1 MMKYNILIGGSA
13 GQGMDTISSLLEKI
27 LQRKGYYVF
36 SNKDYMSRVRGGHNF
51 IQIRFGNE
59 PIYSYDDKLDII
71 IGLDQ
76 NSVEFHSK
84 NLKKDGVFL
93 CDDKIKW
100 EDERRITIPMLKIAK
115 EIGQAR
121 VFGTV
126 GMGAI
131 IKLLSLDDSKIEEVF
146 NEKWDEK
153 IANDNI
159 EAFNKGYEY
168 VDSKYKPKKGEAK
181 DTLLINGNQAIALG
195 ALAGGLSFYGAYP
208 MTPSTSI
215 MTYLSTKQNDAGIVV
230 EQAEDEI
237 AAINM
242 AIGASFTGVRA
253 MTGTSGGGFS
263 LMTEALGLA
272 GITETPLVT
281 VNVQRPGP
289 ATGLPTRTEQ
299 SDLSFI
305 LTASHGEIPRMV
317 LSVKNPEDAF
327 YQTARAL
334 NIADKY
340 QMLVII
346 LNDQFLAD
354 ANQTVNKFDF
364 DKVTIERH
372 ISGENDINKDDY
384 KRYEITENGL
394 SKRIIPGKIEGVTV
408 LADSDEH
415 DEYGHITE
423 ESEVRISQ
431 MDKRMKR
438 MELLKDELIEPDYF
452 GVDDPETLLIGW
464 GSLYG
469 GLREAVET
477 LKDDGEKI
485 GALIFGDIYP
495 LPTKLLE
502 KYSKNAK
509 NIVNVEQN
517 FNGQLAKFIRQ
528 ETGIHCNKSIL
539 KYDGRQ
545 LYGKEIVSKLQEEV
559 L

>member
-1 MMKYNILIGGSA
+1 MKYNVLIGGSA
-13 GQGMDTISSLLEKI
+13 GQGMDTVSSLLEKL

-51 IQIRFGNE
+51 IQIRFGDE

-71 IGLDQ
+71 MGFDQ
-76 NSVEFHSK
+76 NSVDFHLE
-84 NLKKDGVFL
+84 NLKENGVFL
-93 CDDKIKW
+93 CDEKIEL
-100 EDERRITIPMLKIAK
+100 EDDRKATIPMLKIAK

-131 IKLLSLDDSKIEEVF
+131 IKLLSLDNSKVHELF

-153 IANDNI
+153 IAKSNT
-159 EAFNKGYEY
+159 EAFEKGYEY
-168 VDSKYKPKKGEAK
+168 VDSKFELKEGNAK
-181 DTLLINGNQAIALG
+181 NKILINGNQAIALG
-195 ALAGGLSFYGAYP
+195 AIAGGLSFYGAYP

-215 MTYLSTKQNDAGIVV
+215 MTYLSTKQNEAGLVV

-242 AIGASFTGVRA
+242 AIGASYTGVRA

-272 GITETPLVT
+272 GITETPLVA

-305 LTASHGEIPRMV
+305 LTASHGEIPRMI

-354 ANQTVNKFDF
+354 ANQTVDEFNF
-364 DKVTIERH
+364 DKITIERH
-372 ISGENDINKDDY
+372 ISEEKDIDKDDY
-384 KRYEITENGL
+384 KRYEITENGI
-394 SKRIIPGKIEGVTV
+394 SKRIIPGQIEGITV

-423 ESEVRISQ
+423 ESDVRISQ
-431 MDKRMKR
+431 MQKRMKR
-438 MELLKDELIEPDYF
+438 MELLEDELIEPDYY
-452 GVDDPETLLIGW
+452 GSENPDTLLIGW
-464 GSLYG
+464 GSMQG
-469 GLREAVET
+469 GLRETVE
-477 LKDDGEKI
+477 LLEKDGENI
-485 GALIFGDIYP
+485 GALVFGDIYP
-495 LPTKLLE
+495 LPTKNLE
-502 KYSKNAK
+502 KYSKIAK

-517 FNGQLAKFIRQ
+517 YTGQLAKFIRQ

-545 LYGKEIVSKLQEEV
+545 LYAKEIAERIKEEV

>member
-1 MMKYNILIGGSA
+1 MKYNILIGGSA
-13 GQGMDTISSLLEKI
+13 GQGMDTVSSLLEKL

-51 IQIRFGNE
+51 IQIRFGDE
-59 PIYSYDDKLDII
+59 PIYSYDDELDII
-71 IGLDQ
+71 MGFDQ
-76 NSVEFHSK
+76 NSVDFHLK
-84 NLKKDGVFL
+84 NLKENGVFL
-93 CDDKIKW
+93 CDEKIKL
-100 EDERRITIPMLKIAK
+100 EDDRKIEIPMLKIAK

-131 IKLLSLDDSKIEEVF
+131 LKLLSLDNSKCDELF
-146 NEKWDEK
+146 NETWNEK
-153 IANDNI
+153 IAKFNT
-159 EAFNKGYEY
+159 EAFEKGYEY
-168 VDSKYKPKKGEAK
+168 VDSKYEIKEGNAK
-181 DTLLINGNQAIALG
+181 NKILINGNQSIALG
-195 ALAGGLSFYGAYP
+195 AIAGGLSFYGAYP

-215 MTYLSTKQNDAGIVV
+215 MTYLSTKQNEAGLVV

-242 AIGASFTGVRA
+242 AIGASYAGVRA

-272 GITETPLVT
+272 GITETPLVAI
-281 VNVQRPGP
+281 NVQRPGP

-317 LSVKNPEDAF
+317 LSVKNPKDAF

-354 ANQTVNKFDF
+354 ANQTIDEFDF
-364 DKVTIERH
+364 DKITIKRH
-372 ISGENDINKDDY
+372 IANEEDIDKDNY
-384 KRYEITENGL
+384 KRYELTENGI
-394 SKRIIPGKIEGVTV
+394 SKRIIPGQIEGITV

-423 ESEVRISQ
+423 ESDVRISQ
-431 MDKRMKR
+431 MQKRMKR
-438 MELLKDELIEPDYF
+438 MELLESELIEPDYY
-452 GVDDPETLLIGW
+452 GKDNPDTLLIGW
-464 GSLYG
+464 GSMQG
-469 GLREAVET
+469 GLREAIE
-477 LKDDGEKI
+477 LLEKDGESI
-485 GALIFGDIYP
+485 GALVFGDIYP
-495 LPTKLLE
+495 LPTKKLE
-502 KYSKNAK
+502 EYSKNAK

-517 FNGQLAKFIRQ
+517 YTGQLARFIRS

-545 LYGKEIVSKLQEEV
+545 LYAKEIAQRIKEEV